1 MSNKDQSESA
11 WVKLARLAATAPRE
25 EMEMPFGF
33 PTRVIAQWRDRPR
46 EAMLSMFE
54 WFTVRGLA
62 VAVLILAGS
71 AAFGYD
77 AIAGVINGDTSVT
90 GGLMENIFNL

>member
-1 MSNKDQSESA
+1 MNNREQSESA

-33 PTRVIAQWRDRPR
+33 STCVISQWRSQAR
-46 EAMLSMFE
+46 EATLTMFE

-62 VAVLILAGS
+62 VAMLILAGS
-71 AAFGYD
+71 AAFSYD
-77 AIAGVINGDTSVT
+77 AIADVINGDTPVS
-90 GGLMENIFNL
+90 GGLVENIFNL